1 MLWLLKKSDGIWIGG
16 NQAFINHTTLKIMT
30 TFNNEYNALLDQGPT
45 IEELSRWT
53 TTFHAKNNRLLFSC
67 NHVSK
72 ELGGGVTIN
81 SKK

>member
-1 MLWLLKKSDGIWIGG
+1 
-16 NQAFINHTTLKIMT
+16 MT
-30 TFNNEYNALLDQGPT
+30 TFNNEYNALLDQGQT